1 MDHFSVPDT
10 NYLLTNNVILYS
22 KSKNMIHHW
31 KFNNRGE
38 IGHLRWHSVMLDY
51 IQSQSYTPVKLK
63 PNDRA
68 FLPFV
73 F

>member
-1 MDHFSVPDT
+1 MDYFSVPDT
-10 NYLLTNNVILYS
+10 NYLLTSNVILYS

-31 KFNNRGE
+31 KLNNRRE
-38 IGHLRWHSVMLDY
+38 IGHLRWHSAILDY
-51 IQSQSYTPVKLK
+51 IHSQSNTPVKLK

-68 FLPFV
+68 FLWFL